1 MPAAAQ
7 PGTGPSTPD
16 RRYLLSRGVSVGAW
30 ARRPG
35 GSSEGCRGFF
45 PDDSAHRLGV
55 PAHGEGAS
63 AVSGGLTAEQLGELE
78 PGDPV
83 TIETAVTGR
92 RPSLATGTVVRTE
105 PTGVI
110 VAVPG
115 RGGRGTY
122 IERYSRRNGVRV
134 GRGPRAQLVDVSSD
148 DRAGHELEKQRTGHV
163 DVLYRAW
170 SRRRNDVDALRQLH
184 AAIEEL
190 LQKATPAS

>member
-35 GSSEGCRGFF
+35 GSSEGCRGLF
-45 PDDSAHRLGV
+45 PDDFTRRLGV

-63 AVSGGLTAEQLGELE
+63 AVSDGLTAEQLGELE

-92 RPSLATGTVVRTE
+92 RPSLPTGTVVRTE
-105 PTGVI
+105 PTAVI

-115 RGGRGTY
+115 RGNRGTY
-122 IERYSRRNGVRV
+122 IERYRRRDGIRV
-134 GRGPRAQLVDVSSD
+134 GRGNRAQLVDVSSD
-148 DRAGHELEKQRTGHV
+148 DRAGRDLDKQRTHHV
-163 DVLYRAW
+163 DVLHRAR
-170 SRRRNDVDALRQLH
+170 SRRRNDVEALRQLH
-184 AAIEEL
+184 SAACI
-190 LQKATPAS
+190 S

>member
-1 MPAAAQ
+1 
-7 PGTGPSTPD
+7 
-16 RRYLLSRGVSVGAW
+16 
-30 ARRPG
+30 
-35 GSSEGCRGFF
+35 
-45 PDDSAHRLGV
+45 
-55 PAHGEGAS
+55 
-63 AVSGGLTAEQLGELE
+63 VSGGLTAEQLGELE

-105 PTGVI
+105 PTAVI

-134 GRGPRAQLVDVSSD
+134 GRGSRAQLVDVSSD
-148 DRAGHELEKQRTGHV
+148 DRAVRDLEKQRTYHV

-170 SRRRNDVDALRQLH
+170 SRHRGDADLLRQLH
-184 AAIEEL
+184 PAIEEL